1 MREVCLARV
10 DSQRKTIHARRKTFR
25 LDSTTVNYRL
35 GSANTACRPLI
46 TLGSNTP
53 LFCVTIGINMENRA
67 YKSVSQIRAIRRA
80 RQVFSIW
87 LAAGLLV
94 SPAFSQQPG
103 TQANPPQTKPAP
115 QAGKPAPA
123 AGKPKP
129 NASQLSDKEK
139 RQEKAREIF
148 ADAANAQNNG
158 AYPLAIE
165 QWSKLLKEYPTD
177 PLASSARHFLGVC
190 YLQQEKPNF
199 SSAIEQFRIS
209 LQDAESKQREESLV
223 NLGWSL
229 YQEGIVSAGDS
240 RKQMLGES
248 AKVLAAL
255 VEKYPD
261 SSHADKAMFYA
272 GESEAR
278 LGNLDKAIS
287 LYNQLL
293 QNRALEN
300 SSVRPDALFGLA
312 VTYDEQ
318 QQPKLAKENY
328 DLFLAKY
335 AGNALSKEVRL
346 RSAEIAIKDDQID
359 QAVQLLEQVVSAKDF
374 EKSTG
379 ADYALY
385 RYGFALA
392 KSGKFNESAEVYQRL
407 STLFPNSQYSQNS
420 SLAAGQTLMRDKKFD
435 EAFKAFERLL
445 AGKDDRASEA
455 SHWMCQIVIV
465 QNKPSEAIAI
475 ARKALEWGSKSPS
488 AALLKMDLA
497 DGLSATP
504 EGKVEARTLYEQ
516 IAVENAEDAMAPR
529 ATYNAAFAALQ
540 VGALADAQRW
550 SEAFAK
556 RFPNDPLASDVA
568 YIRAESTL
576 QLGQHESAATAFE
589 QLITAEPKNPMRS
602 SWETRL
608 AAARYLGGQ
617 YEKALE
623 LTTKAIKEKQEPTAL
638 AESLFLQGASLLK
651 LEKLEQAI
659 KALQKSNQ
667 TDAKWGQADEVLVIL
682 AEAQN
687 ALGKKEEAKLTLQK
701 ILKEYPNSRFKPQV
715 EFRLGQILSSM
726 NDFDRAIIAYDSVLN
741 SSKDKSLIEYSSYG
755 KAFILIQKEQYGPAL
770 QLLEPIA
777 SDTREDGVGYEAR
790 VAKAICLRQLGKPKD
805 AVQVLKQLL
814 NTKLPAEQKPKALY
828 ELGLA
833 YSALEQVGLAIESFE
848 SLIASHP
855 QFAMLDKAYYE
866 LAWAYKS
873 QKSLEKA
880 NEIFQTMAA
889 KYPESPLA
897 AEAFFHVGQAEYDNS
912 KYDRAIKAYTVAAT
926 RSVDANLQ
934 EKSLYKL
941 GWAFFQQK
949 QYDQAIEQFK
959 KQSKEFPKGTLSIDS
974 SFMIAECLLKQE
986 KYADAWPQYEST
998 RRGIEAFVDPNGVSD
1013 QVTALVYLHGA
1024 QAARELKKW
1033 SEVESWIDAMNKK
1046 VPSSPFLP
1054 MAKYELA
1061 YARQNLKRTT
1071 EAVQLYS
1078 EVAEEQRNEIGARS
1092 RFMMGEVFFADREF
1106 AKAISE
1112 FQKVMYGYGG
1122 TQAPDDIKNW
1132 QVRSAIEAGRCSE
1145 VLIADQKG
1153 DKKKK
1158 AVDIARKFYEFV
1170 VNNHENHPWSKQ
1182 AKERLSELSK
1192 L

>member
-1 MREVCLARV
+1 
-10 DSQRKTIHARRKTFR
+10 
-25 LDSTTVNYRL
+25 
-35 GSANTACRPLI
+35 
-46 TLGSNTP
+46 
-53 LFCVTIGINMENRA
+53 MENRA
-67 YKSVSQIRAIRRA
+67 RKTIRRFRASRRAA
-80 RQVFSIW
+80 RQLFAIW
-87 LAAGLLV
+87 LAAGFLV
-94 SPAFSQQPG
+94 SPVWSQQ
-103 TQANPPQTKPAP
+103 TAP
-115 QAGKPAPA
+115 QSKPQQSKPSAQAGSPAGAPA
-123 AGKPKP
+123 KPK
-129 NASQLSDKEK
+129 AGTAQLSDKEK

-148 ADAANAQNNG
+148 ADAANAQNNS

-165 QWSKLLKEYPTD
+165 QWNKLLKEYPSD

-190 YLQQEKPNF
+190 YLQQEKPDF
-199 SSAIEQFRIS
+199 ALAIEQFRLS
-209 LQDAESKQREESLV
+209 LQDDASKQREESLV

-229 YQEGIVSAGDS
+229 YQQGIQSTGDS
-240 RKQMLGES
+240 RKKLLGES

-261 SSHADKAMFYA
+261 SSHADKAIFYA

-287 LYNQLL
+287 FYNQLL
-293 QNRALEN
+293 QNRGLEN

-318 QQPKLAKENY
+318 RQPKLAKENY
-328 DLFLAKY
+328 DLFLSKY
-335 AGNALSKEVRL
+335 ANHALAREVRL
-346 RSAEIAIKDDQID
+346 RAAEIALKDEQVEP
-359 QAVQLLEQVVSAKDF
+359 AVQLLKQVVSSKDF

-392 KSGKFNESAEVYQRL
+392 KSGKFKESAEVYQRL

-435 EAFKAFERLL
+435 EAFKAFEKLL
-445 AGKDDRASEA
+445 AGKDDRAAEA
-455 SHWMCQIVIV
+455 AHWMCQIVII
-465 QNKPSEAIAI
+465 QNKPTDAVAI

-488 AALLKMDLA
+488 VGLLKMDLA
-497 DGLSATP
+497 DGLSATTD
-504 EGKVEARTLYEQ
+504 GKAEARTLYEQ
-516 IAVENAEDAMAPR
+516 IAVEYAEDSMAPR

-540 VGALADAQRW
+540 AGALADAQRW

-556 RFPNDPLASDVA
+556 RFPTDPLASDVA

-589 QLITAEPKNPMRS
+589 QLITSERKNPMRQ

-623 LTTKAIKEKQEPTAL
+623 LTTKAIKEKQDPTAR

-651 LEKLEQAI
+651 LQKLEQAI
-659 KALQKSNQ
+659 EALQKSNQ
-667 TDAKWGQADEVLVIL
+667 ANAKWGQADEVLVIL
-682 AEAQN
+682 AEAQSS
-687 ALGKKEEAKLTLQK
+687 LGKKEDAKSTLQK
-701 ILKEYPNSRFKPQV
+701 ILSEYPNSRFKPQV
-715 EFRLGQILSSM
+715 EFRLGQLLASM
-726 NDFDRAIIAYDSVLN
+726 NDFDRALVAYNSVLAT
-741 SSKDKSLIEYSSYG
+741 SQDKSLLEYSSYG
-755 KAFILIQKEQYGPAL
+755 KAFILIQKEQYAPAL
-770 QLLEPIA
+770 KLLEPIA
-777 SDTREDGVGYEAR
+777 IDTREDGVGYEAR
-790 VAKAICLRQLGKPKD
+790 VAKAICLRQLGKPGE
-805 AVQVLKQLL
+805 AVQVLSRLISAP
-814 NTKLPAEQKPKALY
+814 LPAEQKPKALY

-833 YSALEQVGLAIESFE
+833 YSASQQLSSAIETFE

-855 QFAMLDKAYYE
+855 RFAMLDKAYYE

-873 QKSLEKA
+873 QKNLEKA
-880 NEIFQTMAA
+880 NEVFQAMAS

-912 KYDRAIKAYTVAAT
+912 KFDRAIKAYTVAAT

-959 KQSKEFPKGTLSIDS
+959 KQSREFPKGTLKIDS

-986 KYADAWPQYEST
+986 KYSEAWPQYEST
-998 RRGIEAFVDPNGVSD
+998 RRNMEASADNSGVSD
-1013 QVTALVYLHGA
+1013 QVSALVYLHGA

-1033 SEVESWIDAMNKK
+1033 TEVESWIDAMSKK
-1046 VPSSPFLP
+1046 LPGTPFLP
-1054 MAKYELA
+1054 AAKYELA

-1132 QVRSAIEAGRCSE
+1132 QVRAAIEAGRCSE
-1145 VLIADQKG
+1145 VLISDQKG
-1153 DKKKK
+1153 EKKKK
-1158 AVDIARKFYEFV
+1158 AVEIARKFYEFV
-1170 VNNHENHPWSKQ
+1170 VNNHEDHPWSKQ